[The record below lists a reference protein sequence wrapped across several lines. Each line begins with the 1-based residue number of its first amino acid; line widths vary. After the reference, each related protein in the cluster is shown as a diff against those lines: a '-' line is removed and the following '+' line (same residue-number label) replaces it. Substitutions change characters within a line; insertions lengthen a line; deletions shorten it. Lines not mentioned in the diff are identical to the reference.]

1 MYFKENWR
9 SVAEKE
15 PPFGRIDIFQTSPKR
30 WRLTCI
36 EAFQTRVSKKVVEMQ
51 FEFSSGA
58 KHILQTLTGAG
69 YEAYLVGGCVR
80 DLLRDEEPHD
90 WDICTSA
97 RPEETEGC
105 FAGQRIIETGLK
117 HGTVTV
123 LEDGK
128 PYEITT
134 YRTEGPYSDS
144 RRPDFVEFVSSLEAD
159 LARRDFTM
167 SAIAMGL
174 DGSLRDPFGGAAD
187 IQAGLIRCVGEPA
200 HRFQEDGLR
209 VMRALRFAAVLGYGI
224 EERTAQAIHENRHM
238 LDHVAAERI
247 NVELCKLLVGAN
259 VGEILRQYPDVL
271 CQFWPQLGPLVTLEQ
286 NSPWHCW
293 GGWEHSIHAVEAAPA
308 DLILRLTMLLHDI
321 GKPACK
327 STDENGIDH
336 FYGHPAVSAKLADQ
350 MLRALKFDNKTR
362 ERVVTLVE
370 HHDVQIPNRERSI
383 RRWMGR
389 LGPETFFQLLE
400 VKRADGMG
408 QAHELVKSRLSE
420 LEEMKAEAEE
430 IIAQG
435 QCFSLK
441 NLAVNGRDVIAAG
454 VAPGPE
460 VGWVL
465 NRLLKWVVNGEFP
478 NDRDTLLQLLRPDD
492 GPPVGM

>member
-1 MYFKENWR
+1 MK
-9 SVAEKE
+9 
-15 PPFGRIDIFQTSPKR
+15 
-30 WRLTCI
+30 
-36 EAFQTRVSKKVVEMQ
+36 
-51 FEFSSGA
+51 FEIPVGA
-58 KHILQTLTGAG
+58 QKILRTLTDAG

-80 DLLRDEEPHD
+80 DLLRGVEPHD
-90 WDICTSA
+90 WDICTST
-97 RPEETEGC
+97 RPEETEAC
-105 FAGQRIIETGLK
+105 FTGQRIIETGLK

-123 LEDGK
+123 LEEGE

-167 SAIAMGL
+167 NAIAMGL
-174 DGSLRDPFGGAAD
+174 DGSLRDPFGGGAD
-187 IQAGLIRCVGEPA
+187 IEAGLIRCVGESA
-200 HRFQEDGLR
+200 HRFREDGLR

-224 EERTAQAIHENRHM
+224 EKRTAQAIHENRRM
-238 LDHVAAERI
+238 LEHVAAERI

-259 VGEILRQYPDVL
+259 VSEILRQYPDVF
-271 CQFWPQLGPLVTLEQ
+271 CQFWPQLEPLVTLEQ
-286 NSPWHCW
+286 NNPWHCW
-293 GGWEHSIHAVEAAPA
+293 GGWEHTIHAVEAAPA
-308 DLILRLTMLLHDI
+308 DLVLRLTMLLHDI

-336 FYGHPAVSAKLADQ
+336 FYGHPAVSAKLADE
-350 MLRALKFDNKTR
+350 MLQGLKFDNKTR

-370 HHDVQIPNRERSI
+370 YHDVQIPNRERYI
-383 RRWMGR
+383 RKWLGR

-435 QCFSLK
+435 QCSSLK